1 MRLCRSAYDVLMRSG
16 FLSFVSEIDIHSMA
30 SNESSARQRKDL
42 DEKLT
47 SLDGQLHVLKSDQER
62 TYQLYL
68 RQGAAATF
76 VSEKLGELAVKI
88 AEVETQIV
96 HRSEQRQ
103 ALAEQIDAALG
114 YVAKTRYPHRNRVYI
129 LAVGQGLPRE
139 GDRVAHVGHGDGIGR
154 QDRQLDPTAGRG
166 QMTYSITSSASEISL
181 SVTASPSALAIFA
194 LIASSNFVGCA
205 TGRSA
210 AFAPR
215 RILSTYSAA
224 RRYISV
230 KLAP

>member
-1 MRLCRSAYDVLMRSG
+1 MKRRINIRIVRLCRSAYDVLMRSG

-114 YVAKTRYPHRNRVYI
+114 YVAKTRYPHRNRVI
-129 LAVGQGLPRE
+129 FLLSVKGFRAKE
-139 GDRVAHVGHGDGIGR
+139 I
-154 QDRQLDPTAGRG
+154 
-166 QMTYSITSSASEISL
+166 ASL
-181 SVTASPSALAIFA
+181 TWDMVTASDGKIGNSIRLQDVA
-194 LIASSNFVGCA
+194 
-205 TGRSA
+205 
-210 AFAPR
+210 
-215 RILSTYSAA
+215 
-224 RRYISV
+224 
-230 KLAP
+230 K

>member
-1 MRLCRSAYDVLMRSG
+1 MRSG

-114 YVAKTRYPHRNRVYI
+114 YVAKTRYPHRNRVI

-154 QDRQLDPTAGRG
+154 QDRQLDPTAGRARSAES
-166 QMTYSITSSASEISL
+166 TYSITSIGEQISL
-181 SVTASPSALAIFA
+181 SVTASPGALAIFA
-194 LIASSNFVGCA
+194 LIASSNL
-205 TGRSA
+205 SA
-210 AFAPR
+210 AR
-215 RILSTYSAA
+215 RAGQPPSLRAEFCQRIAAA

>member
-1 MRLCRSAYDVLMRSG
+1 MRSG

-114 YVAKTRYPHRNRVYI
+114 YVAKTRYPHRNRVI
-129 LAVGQGLPRE
+129 FLLSVKGFRAKE
-139 GDRVAHVGHGDGIGR
+139 I
-154 QDRQLDPTAGRG
+154 
-166 QMTYSITSSASEISL
+166 ASL
-181 SVTASPSALAIFA
+181 TWDMVTASDGKIGNSIRLQDVA
-194 LIASSNFVGCA
+194 
-205 TGRSA
+205 
-210 AFAPR
+210 
-215 RILSTYSAA
+215 
-224 RRYISV
+224 
-230 KLAP
+230 K